1 MKELI
6 NLLAQQ
12 EENLNSL
19 LEIIT
24 DYQKAL
30 IAGDIH
36 GMEHLLDSEQK
47 RLSSIQNNLEI
58 QQNLIKGISD
68 RNNLNLS
75 LFSIKK
81 LVDALPSGA
90 KETIRLNKIMKSLKI
105 LAGQITEK
113 NRLNGLLIN
122 HSRNFIKELIRS
134 IINNNKNLLDRKI

>member
-1 MKELI
+1 MNELI

-19 LEIIT
+19 LVVIT

-30 IAGDIH
+30 IAGDLPN
-36 GMEHLLDSEQK
+36 MELFLDIEQK
-47 RLSSIQNNLEI
+47 RLASIQSNLET
-58 QQNLIKGISD
+58 QQNLIKNISE

-75 LFSIKK
+75 SFSIKK
-81 LVDALPSGA
+81 LVDVLPSGA
-90 KETIRLNKIMKSLKI
+90 KETIKLNKIMKSLKI

-122 HSRNFIKELIRS
+122 QSRNFIKELIIS
-134 IINNNKNLLDRKI
+134 IIHNNKNLLDRKI

>member
-12 EENLNSL
+12 EENLISL
-19 LEIIT
+19 HEIIT

-30 IAGDIH
+30 IAGDLH

-75 LFSIKK
+75 PFSIKK

-90 KETIRLNKIMKSLKI
+90 KETIKLNKLMKSLKI
-105 LAGQITEK
+105 YAGLISEK
-113 NRLNGLLIN
+113 NRLNGLLII
-122 HSRNFIKELIRS
+122 HSRNFIKEIITSLIH
-134 IINNNKNLLDRKI
+134 NNKNILDRKI